1 MPYRHITQFDREVI
15 DRMRFAGS
23 TLQTISE
30 EIGFSVSAISRELT
44 RNRSTN
50 GQYSAS
56 HANALAAERRG
67 RAKEKIKRWYN
78 LPALY
83 EYVTSK
89 LKQDWSPEQISG
101 RLPLDH
107 PNDLTMRVSHESI
120 YEWIRDQASR
130 GIFWIHHL
138 RFGGQR
144 RKRYGS
150 KDLRGR
156 IRNRTPISERP
167 DEANDRTECG
177 HWECDTME
185 GRGKSGY
192 LVTMTDRRS
201 RLASV
206 RVVRNKSAPQ
216 VRKAI
221 TQGLKSVKGP
231 PVRTITTDNG
241 KEFAEHETL
250 ARSLQA
256 KTYFANPYSSWERG
270 SNENMN
276 GLLRQ
281 YYPKGTDF
289 RTITPAS
296 LAHIERKLNNR
307 PRKCLGFQT
316 PVEVHYSPNKT

>member
-1 MPYRHITQFDREVI
+1 VVWR
-15 DRMRFAGS
+15 
-23 TLQTISE
+23 
-30 EIGFSVSAISRELT
+30 IGV
-44 RNRSTN
+44 
-50 GQYSAS
+50 
-56 HANALAAERRG
+56 ERRDLFVE
-67 RAKEKIKRWYN
+67 RASGAEAFRKAFVREARW
-78 LPALY
+78 LQLVEQSVALY
-83 EYVTSK
+83 V
-89 LKQDWSPEQISG
+89 WMAPIV
-101 RLPLDH
+101 PL
-107 PNDLTMRVSHESI
+107 ESI

-144 RKRYGS
+144 RKRYSS

-167 DEANDRTECG
+167 DEANERTECG

-241 KEFAEHETL
+241 KEFADHETL
-250 ARSLQA
+250 ARSLHA